1 MIVKRSHLPSLN
13 RLVLILGFSGFVS
26 AANSWFVSPVL
37 PAMAN
42 SFGIS
47 IAQAG
52 VILTAYMMPYGIMQP
67 VYGFFSDRYSKLK
80 TLKIIDYGLAV
91 GTLGCALS
99 QSLFVL
105 STLRVI
111 TGFFAAGIIAVS
123 LGLIGDTVPSGYR
136 QIFVGKFMAIVSLG
150 QGISAVLGGFFATFM
165 NWHIAFLFFGLL
177 TLASA
182 VLLQQLP
189 DRPPVAVEGNFQREL
204 KSVVVSPKGRVIFP
218 FALFTGFLLLG
229 MYGYIG
235 SFLNSRLDLN
245 YLQSGFIVMFFGL
258 SSLTASML
266 VGKFINNLGRAG
278 TVLSGS
284 CFGLCSGLLLT
295 LFPGWQTAILATVS
309 LGFGCIL
316 VQSTLAAMAF
326 DISPQSTGLSSG
338 LIGLC
343 LFGGGGIGTT
353 CAGVILS
360 YKGFETLW
368 LFFSLGILC
377 FIALQILISW
387 NSVFQKKRSQ
397 H

>member
-1 MIVKRSHLPSLN
+1 MIVKKSHQRSLN
-13 RLVLILGFSGFVS
+13 SLVLILGFSGFVS

-52 VILTAYMMPYGIMQP
+52 MILTAYMMPYGIMQP
-67 VYGFFSDRYSKLK
+67 VYGFLSDRYSKLK
-80 TLKIIDYGLAV
+80 TLKIIDCGLAV
-91 GTLGCALS
+91 GTLGCAFS
-99 QSLFVL
+99 QSLFL
-105 STLRVI
+105 LLILRVI

-136 QIFVGKFMAIVSLG
+136 PIFVGKFMAIVSLG
-150 QGISAVLGGFFATFM
+150 QGISAVLGGFFATFI

-177 TLASA
+177 TLAAA

-189 DRPPVAVEGNFQREL
+189 DRPPVAEQGNFLREL
-204 KSVVVSPKGRVIFP
+204 KSVVISPKGRVIFP

-235 SFLNSRLDLN
+235 SFLNSKLDLN
-245 YLQSGFIVMFFGL
+245 YLQSGLIVMFFGF
-258 SSLTASML
+258 SSLAASMF
-266 VGKFINNLGRAG
+266 VGKFISKLGRSG

-284 CFGLCSGLLLT
+284 CLGLCSALLLKG
-295 LFPGWQTAILATVS
+295 FPGWETAVLATMS

-326 DISPQSTGLSSG
+326 DLSPQSTGLSSG
-338 LIGLC
+338 LVGLC
-343 LFGGGGIGTT
+343 LFGGGGIGTA
-353 CAGVILS
+353 CAGVVLS
-360 YKGFETLW
+360 YEGFGNLW
-368 LFFSLGILC
+368 LSFSLGILC
-377 FIALQILISW
+377 FIVLQMFMSW
-387 NSVFQKKRSQ
+387 SSVFQKKRSQ